1 MCLLKREQMLNRR
14 EDVCLWDTV
23 EEGMYG
29 GYRARI
35 YYVKLLCL
43 TLVKSV
49 DLPVGSTR
57 QSTD

>member
-1 MCLLKREQMLNRR
+1 MLNRR